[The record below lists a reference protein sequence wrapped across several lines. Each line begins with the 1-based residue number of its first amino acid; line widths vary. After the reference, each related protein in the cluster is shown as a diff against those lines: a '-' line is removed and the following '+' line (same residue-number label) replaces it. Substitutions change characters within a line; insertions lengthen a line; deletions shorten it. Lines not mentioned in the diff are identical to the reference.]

1 MIGNLIS
8 FFSSFSPCKRISP
21 KFEEL
26 AAATAGLHF
35 VKVDVDECQ
44 ETAQKCDVSAMPTFQ
59 VFVDG
64 KKVAE
69 MLGADVAALKAM
81 VDKWKATE

>member
-1 MIGNLIS
+1 
-8 FFSSFSPCKRISP
+8 
-21 KFEEL
+21 
-26 AAATAGLHF
+26 
-35 VKVDVDECQ
+35 VDECQ